1 MVKSNEG
8 YLGNA
13 NLKAVGVEVE
23 FTKDQVEEYQK
34 CFSEPLH
41 FIKNHVKIVT
51 LDHGLVTFK
60 PWDFQENLIEKVHDN
75 RFIICKFPRQ
85 TGKSTTVISYLL
97 HYVLFNSDVRVAI
110 LANKQQ
116 TAHELLHRLKLAY
129 EHLPKWLQQGVV
141 EWNKGSIVL
150 ENGAKIIASAT
161 SSSAVRGGSFNMIF
175 LDEFAYVPHGVAEEF
190 FSSVYPT
197 ISSGKETK
205 VLIVST
211 PKGMNM
217 FYKLWTN
224 AVNKR
229 NEYIPIEVQWNQV
242 PGRDEAWKKQT
253 IANTSEEQFKVEFE
267 CDFIGSTNT
276 LVSTSKLKNLVFE
289 DPIKSSDDGLRI
301 YEYPEE
307 DRIYSMAVDVS
318 RGQGLDY
325 HAFTVVDVTELPYKV
340 VCTFKNNE
348 MPPMVLPD
356 LINKIAI
363 QYNEA
368 FVLVEVNDIGGQV
381 ADSLCQDLEYEN
393 VLRTASRGHRG
404 QELSSGFQAGSK
416 PGIKTSVSVKR
427 IGCANF
433 KSLIEED
440 KLIIRDINI
449 IEEISTFIS
458 KKGSFQADTG
468 HHDDLV
474 MTLVILG
481 WMMSQSYFKELTD
494 SDIRKTLY
502 ESQIKQMEEDL
513 LPFGFSTTE
522 DGFGDYEVDS
532 NGDVWYRADGEPRF

>member
-1 MVKSNEG
+1 
-8 YLGNA
+8 
-13 NLKAVGVEVE
+13 
-23 FTKDQVEEYQK
+23 
-34 CFSEPLH
+34 
-41 FIKNHVKIVT
+41 
-51 LDHGLVTFK
+51 
-60 PWDFQENLIEKVHDN
+60 
-75 RFIICKFPRQ
+75 
-85 TGKSTTVISYLL
+85 
-97 HYVLFNSDVRVAI
+97 
-110 LANKQQ
+110 
-116 TAHELLHRLKLAY
+116 
-129 EHLPKWLQQGVV
+129 
-141 EWNKGSIVL
+141 
-150 ENGAKIIASAT
+150 
-161 SSSAVRGGSFNMIF
+161 
-175 LDEFAYVPHGVAEEF
+175 
-190 FSSVYPT
+190 
-197 ISSGKETK
+197 
-205 VLIVST
+205 
-211 PKGMNM
+211 
-217 FYKLWTN
+217 
-224 AVNKR
+224 
-229 NEYIPIEVQWNQV
+229 
-242 PGRDEAWKKQT
+242 
-253 IANTSEEQFKVEFE
+253 
-267 CDFIGSTNT
+267 
-276 LVSTSKLKNLVFE
+276 
-289 DPIKSSDDGLRI
+289 
-301 YEYPEE
+301 
-307 DRIYSMAVDVS
+307 MAVDVS

-325 HAFTVVDVTELPYKV
+325 HAFTVVDVTELPYRV

-356 LINKIAI
+356 LISKVATE
-363 QYNEA
+363 YNEA

-381 ADSLCQDLEYEN
+381 ADSLSQDLEYEN

-532 NGDVWYRADGEPRF
+532 NGDVWYRSDDEPRF

>member
-1 MVKSNEG
+1 MVKPNEG

-23 FTKDQVEEYQK
+23 FTKDQVEEYQR
-34 CFSEPLH
+34 CFSDPLH

-224 AVNKR
+224 AINRR
-229 NEYIPIEVQWNQV
+229 NEYVPIEVQWNQV

-289 DPIKSSDDGLRI
+289 DPIKTSDDGLRI
-301 YEYPEE
+301 YEFPKE

-325 HAFTVVDVTELPYKV
+325 HAFTVVDVTELPYRV

-356 LINKIAI
+356 LISKVATE
-363 QYNEA
+363 YNEA

-381 ADSLCQDLEYEN
+381 ADSLSQDLEYEN

-532 NGDVWYRADGEPRF
+532 NGDVWYRSDDEPRF

>member
-502 ESQIKQMEEDL
+502 ESQIKQIEEDL